1 METDPSLIAAHGRP
15 CFNGRSHVKTRRTG
29 GRSIPRRVQSSGH
42 SVTGWEPGSEQVF
55 CREKRYCCLVYL
67 LVMEDLLNYFKSRI
81 HFVSIKQ
88 VKLGV
93 YLQFLLFYCW
103 NFIQESEPR
112 QSLHA
117 PRPPWPLWVKERQC
131 TITAWNLPVSFLSNT
146 FWFLFLM
153 MRSQPFHNDCDNAEG

>member
-1 METDPSLIAAHGRP
+1 
-15 CFNGRSHVKTRRTG
+15 
-29 GRSIPRRVQSSGH
+29 
-42 SVTGWEPGSEQVF
+42 
-55 CREKRYCCLVYL
+55 
-67 LVMEDLLNYFKSRI
+67 MEDLLNCFKSRI

-117 PRPPWPLWVKERQC
+117 TRPLWPLWVKEQQC
-131 TITAWNLPVSFLSNT
+131 TVTAWDPLQCPSSQIRFGSSVSHDEVTAFPQ
-146 FWFLFLM
+146 
-153 MRSQPFHNDCDNAEG
+153 RP